1 MKKKTPV
8 AIDGVTFVNQGNTTL
23 SVPIG
28 SKGAYEAAEYWRDFK
43 EIIEEAQ

>member
-1 MKKKTPV
+1 MSSFP
-8 AIDGVTFVNQGNTTL
+8 L
-23 SVPIG
+23 G